1 MSCILFLCGLTLP
14 PFTAKIG
21 ANRQRRYCRMTS
33 IRKPYTTKTRTEI
46 LEYLKEHAS
55 STVSVADIQNYLK
68 EKRAE
73 TNTTTIY
80 RFLDK
85 LCREQMTKPFTN
97 MPEKVPT
104 VWSIFIL
111 NVPAADAC
119 FTLTAISW
127 MNSVSIS

>member
-1 MSCILFLCGLTLP
+1 
-14 PFTAKIG
+14 
-21 ANRQRRYCRMTS
+21 MTS

-46 LEYLKEHAS
+46 LEFLKEHAS

-85 LCREQMTKPFTN
+85 LCREHIVIKYPDA
-97 MPEKVPT
+97 EKDKAVYQYAGLR
-104 VWSIFIL
+104 FHG
-111 NVPAADAC
+111 
-119 FTLTAISW
+119 
-127 MNSVSIS
+127 

>member
-1 MSCILFLCGLTLP
+1 
-14 PFTAKIG
+14 
-21 ANRQRRYCRMTS
+21 MTS

-85 LCREQMTKPFTN
+85 L
-97 MPEKVPT
+97 
-104 VWSIFIL
+104 WSIFIL

>member
-1 MSCILFLCGLTLP
+1 
-14 PFTAKIG
+14 
-21 ANRQRRYCRMTS
+21 MTS

-85 LCREQMTKPFTN
+85 LCREHIVIKYP
-97 MPEKVPT
+97 
-104 VWSIFIL
+104 
-111 NVPAADAC
+111 DAENDK
-119 FTLTAISW
+119 A
-127 MNSVSIS
+127 V